1 MPDGLKTPNIDRIGR
16 EGAVFTGWCCQPRGT
31 ASRAAFFTGQSPM
44 QTGLT
49 RVGLPGAPAVMKK
62 EGPTVATLLRAQGDM
77 TGQFGKNHLGDRD
90 HMLPT
95 AHGIDEFSGNL

>member
-1 MPDGLKTPNIDRIGR
+1 VPDGLKTPNIDRIGR

-49 RVGLPGAPAVMKK
+49 RVGLPGAPAV
-62 EGPTVATLLRAQGDM
+62 TLLRAQGYM